1 MADKWKTVDARI
13 NVLNPIS
20 PIVDSTKVVLSAVE
34 FADDVLSSVLGV
46 VKAFNIDLD
55 NPLKSFFT
63 LLLAQIKSVLNSIR
77 SSGFSVL
84 VVSPDFSRQ
93 DFNSIVKSCSGSYP
107 NFENKVVAKFYDTS
121 DISRPEIP
129 AGSNV
134 AMMVFYLGSDNPQDL
149 FLQLNSLLQLIKVP
163 NVVTGLPAPVELKT
177 SPILKDGSVIHTVQG
192 LLNKDL
198 DSAIS
203 LQWKMP
209 ELPNATKLPGFI
221 NSLGSVISNYRLPSF
236 IVERSETPL
245 GESIY
250 YNSSTLTVGKNVT
263 RVTDK
268 HNSPRPQTGS
278 LVIEED
284 GTVYRHFL
292 KKFVVKGSD
301 LLEGDFTGTYRF
313 IDRDPS
319 LERGKTYFYR
329 VRAFFGDEFEYI
341 TNVTASKVK
350 SECIVED
357 ENKAIV
363 RFNKSRKFVLGSP
376 SPIVKGTSPRISQ
389 SNDSDFNAFDCM
401 YRAVKAGVIL
411 NFDLKKVETTD
422 EILKLRQA
430 GFGSL
435 NILAGQT
442 IPLKYAFSD
451 SKKLTDSLGFQT
463 SCRRLVNTSLSKVFE
478 SPKLNEELKKL
489 WESGAYKAVSTVE
502 SFLNTGTVS
511 FPRVTL
517 SGSDYD
523 KRVLDYLIIPDSYP
537 GSIMKT
543 DDGKFQIPGPFPT
556 QSLEFET
563 YVDPVDR
570 SALESF
576 IQMAIGSS
584 NTEVGHLV
592 WHTVTIG
599 DLFPATVPFLFDI
612 EQYIIAA
619 LQSYENAAKNIED
632 ILSTLQA
639 RIQSLEAALRSIE
652 ALKQLIDV
660 SLKSSVLF
668 YSSSNGST
676 DSLVQALKQSED
688 KPFNS
693 ELGFHSGIVFVAGGP
708 GEGAIAPLKALG
720 TFFGL
725 SGGI

>member
-13 NVLNPIS
+13 SILNPIS
-20 PIVDSTKVVLSAVE
+20 PVVDSTKVVLSAVE
-34 FADDVLSSVLGV
+34 FADSVLSSVLGV

-63 LLLAQIKSVLNSIR
+63 LLLAQIRSVLNSIR

-149 FLQLNSLLQLIKVP
+149 FLQLNALLQLIKVP
-163 NVVTGLPAPVELKT
+163 DVVTGLPAPVELKA
-177 SPILKDGSVIHTVQG
+177 SPILKDGSVVHTVQG
-192 LLNKDL
+192 LLNRDL

-250 YNSSTLTVGKNVT
+250 YNSNTLTVGKNVT

-268 HNSPRPQTGS
+268 YNSPRPQTGG

-292 KKFVVKGSD
+292 KKFVVRGSD
-301 LLEGDFTGTYRF
+301 LLEGDFTGTYRY
-313 IDRDPS
+313 IDKDPT

-341 TNVTASKVK
+341 TSVTADKVK
-350 SECIVED
+350 SDCIVED

-376 SPIVKGTSPRISQ
+376 SPTIKGTSPRISQ
-389 SNDSDFNAFDCM
+389 SRDSDFNAYDCM
-401 YRAVKAGVIL
+401 YRAVKAGVML
-411 NFDLKKVETTD
+411 NFDFKKVETTD
-422 EILKLRQA
+422 DTLKLRQS

-435 NILAGQT
+435 SILAGQT
-442 IPLKYAFSD
+442 VPLKYAFPD
-451 SKKLTDSLGFQT
+451 SKKLIGSLGFQT

-478 SPKLNEELKKL
+478 SPRLNEELKSL
-489 WESGAYKAVSTVE
+489 WESGAYKAVTTVE
-502 SFLNTGTVS
+502 SFLNTGSVS
-511 FPRVTL
+511 FPRITI

-523 KRVLDYLIIPDSYP
+523 KRVLDYLIVPDSYP
-537 GSIMKT
+537 DSITKS
-543 DDGKFQIPGPFPT
+543 DDGKFQLPGPIPT
-556 QSLEFET
+556 QVLEFDT
-563 YVDPVDR
+563 YVDPGDR
-570 SALESF
+570 LALESF
-576 IQMAIGSS
+576 IQMAINSS

-619 LQSYENAAKNIED
+619 LQSYENAAKNIES

-639 RIQSLEAALRSIE
+639 RIQSLESALRSIE

-668 YSSSNGST
+668 YASNNGST

-708 GEGAIAPLKALG
+708 GEGAVAPLKALG

-725 SGGI
+725 SGGV